1 MPYVIRDKESNKVV
15 NISSL
20 ATSAFVE
27 FLNDDDPE
35 MVEYFSVALSS
46 FNFNNDTIDY
56 KIRRKLEYPKIS
68 DQLDLIMKTFKYLK
82 ANGVNIGPDGD
93 LLLDSCQLIKDKI
106 PKDWKPE

>member
-27 FLNDDDPE
+27 FLNDDHPD
-35 MVEYFSVALSS
+35 MIEYFSIALPA
-46 FNFNNDTIDY
+46 FNFNNDAIDY
-56 KIRRKLEYPKIS
+56 KIRRKLEYPKVE

-82 ANGVNIGPDGD
+82 INGINIGPDGD
-93 LLLDSCQLIKDKI
+93 LLLDSCQSIKDKI
-106 PKDWKPE
+106 SKDWKPE